1 MILTNCAA
9 CAAPL
14 PRPAKQCSRCKTLY
28 CGPACQKQHWKC
40 GGHDA
45 LCKKIKKGGGAE
57 QYHADKKN
65 KEAVVVAVEKC
76 ADDTKGQKC
85 YICLE
90 AVHSRT
96 GEGLVRGCACGDR
109 DGVSSPELGVAHVTC
124 LARQAK
130 IAVEEAEENNLG
142 VDVWNE
148 RFGQW
153 ITCSL
158 CEHKYHGVVRCALGW
173 ACWKTYVGRPETDQV
188 RCLAMNLLGLGLT
201 DANHHEAALSVMEAL
216 LDAERRSL
224 EGLFGGECILPT
236 QANIARCYMALGR
249 LEETVAIEREVYA
262 RSIYV
267 LGPVHEG
274 TLTTALNLISS
285 LVELGRHAEAKAL
298 GHEHIPQCRRA
309 LGSNHKLTLSLRLNF
324 AEALFTDPTASRAD
338 VLQAVA
344 ILEDV
349 TRGLRRVLGNHPDTT
364 EALRLLEGARMKR
377 EDVAAP

>member
-1 MILTNCAA
+1 MIITNCAA

-57 QYHADKKN
+57 QYHANKKN

-76 ADDTKGQKC
+76 AADTKGQKC

-90 AVHSRT
+90 AVHPRT

-109 DGVSSPELGVAHVTC
+109 DGVKSPELGVAHVSC
-124 LARQAK
+124 LARQAQL
-130 IAVEEAEENNLG
+130 AVEEAEDNNFRG
-142 VDVWNE
+142 TGRFDERWARWN
-148 RFGQW
+148 
-153 ITCSL
+153 TCSL
-158 CEHKYHGVVRCALGW
+158 CEQSYHGVVSCALGW
-173 ACWKTYVGRPETDQV
+173 ACWKTYVGRPEDDWA
-188 RCLAMNLLGLGLT
+188 RGAAMLLLGNGLYRAEHYE
-201 DANHHEAALSVMEAL
+201 DALSVMEAL
-216 LDAERRSL
+216 LDAERRS
-224 EGLFGGECILPT
+224 GLLGGECILAT
-236 QANIARCYMALGR
+236 QTNIARCYMALGR
-249 LEETVAIEREVYA
+249 PEETVAIERELYA
-262 RSIYV
+262 RAKY
-267 LGPVHEG
+267 LMGPVHEG
-274 TLTTALNLISS
+274 TLSNALNLISS
-285 LVELGRHAEAKAL
+285 FVELGRHTEAKAL
-298 GHEHIPQCRRA
+298 GHEIIPLCRRA
-309 LGSNHKLTLSLRLNF
+309 WGSNHKMTLSLRLNF

-349 TRGLRRVLGNHPDTT
+349 ARGLRRVLGNHPDTT